1 MTDVPPAGRL
11 DGLCILVV
19 EDEFLV
25 SLALEDD
32 LRTLGASLVGPF
44 NDLISGLSAVQ
55 TERFDLA
62 VLDVN
67 LGGTMVYPLAEDL
80 LQRGVPFLFLS
91 GYSAADMP
99 PRFAKV
105 PRIAKPADPG
115 RLVATIR
122 ALLKHT

>member
-1 MTDVPPAGRL
+1 MTNVPTAGRL
-11 DGLCILVV
+11 DGLRILLV

-32 LRTLGASLVGPF
+32 LKTRGADVVGPF
-44 NDLISGLSAVQ
+44 NDLISALSAAQ

-80 LQRGVPFLFLS
+80 MRRGLPFLFLS

-99 PRFAKV
+99 ARFVDV
-105 PRIAKPADPG
+105 PRIAKPADIG
-115 RLVATIR
+115 RLVTAIR
-122 ALLKHT
+122 SLKGL

>member
-1 MTDVPPAGRL
+1 MTDALPVGRL
-11 DGLCILVV
+11 AGLRILLV

-32 LRTLGASLVGPF
+32 LKTLGATLVGPF
-44 NDLISGLSAVQ
+44 NDLISGLSAAQ

-80 LQRGVPFLFLS
+80 MRRGVPFLFLS
-91 GYSAADMP
+91 GYTAADMP
-99 PRFAKV
+99 SRFADI
-105 PRIAKPADPG
+105 PRIAKPADTS
-115 RLVATIR
+115 RLVATIQ
-122 ALLKHT
+122 ALLKRA

>member
-1 MTDVPPAGRL
+1 MAGRL
-11 DGLCILVV
+11 DGLRILLV

-32 LRTLGASLVGPF
+32 LRTLGADIAGPF
-44 NDLISGLSAVQ
+44 NDLISALSAAQ

-67 LGGTMVYPLAEDL
+67 LGGQMVFPLADDL

-99 PRFAKV
+99 ARFAQV
-105 PRIAKPADPG
+105 PRIAKPADMA
-115 RLVATIR
+115 RLVAAIR
-122 ALLKHT
+122 ALSAKSSSI